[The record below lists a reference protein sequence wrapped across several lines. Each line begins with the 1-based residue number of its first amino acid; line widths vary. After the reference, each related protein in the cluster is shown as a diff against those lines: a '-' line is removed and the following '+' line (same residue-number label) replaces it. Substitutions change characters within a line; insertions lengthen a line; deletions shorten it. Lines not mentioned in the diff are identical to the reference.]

1 MTTNYE
7 CKVCKYSTKY
17 IGNYN
22 KHCNTKKHISKSN
35 EINLNKKVPPKSS
48 QNPPKT
54 LPKINDANYSCDYCY
69 EKFTRSDNLTRHE
82 KKCLKKYI
90 KETEKDTKIKECEK
104 EINHKDELLK
114 RDKELYDKEVK
125 RNEDQKKEIEY
136 YKNILVAAGNMLQS
150 TVSSLT
156 YANDAYCDAPPLK
169 KVKFKQVK
177 QIKDCSDDKLIS
189 EIFSAHN
196 NKTLGKYIGDII
208 VKIYK
213 KEDPTE
219 QSLWNTDTNRLTYL
233 IKKYIYDEESKWM
246 IDKRGV
252 DIDKNIINPILDD
265 VRIMA
270 IKYQADSNFDEDED
284 NEKILLI
291 NTIFVK
297 LISDIDTKK
306 VHKDILK
313 YISSHFYLKSKKMK
327 KCKTITDEI

>member
-1 MTTNYE
+1 MTSKYKCELCN
-7 CKVCKYSTKY
+7 YSTKDMS
-17 IGNYN
+17 NYT
-22 KHCNTKKHISKSN
+22 KHCNTKKHINKSN
-35 EINLNKKVPPKSS
+35 ECISSIN
-48 QNPPKT
+48 
-54 LPKINDANYSCDYCY
+54 KISGTPLDSPGLHKNQIKYKC
-69 EKFTRSDNLTRHE
+69 KFCGNEFNRMSNMTKHT
-82 KKCLKKYI
+82 KKCSES
-90 KETEKDTKIKECEK
+90 ETKLKIKESELK
-104 EINHKDELLK
+104 ESKKELKHKDELLK

-136 YKNILVAAGNMLQS
+136 YKNILIAAGNMLQS

-156 YANDAYCDAPPLK
+156 YANDAYSDAPPLK

-177 QIKDCSDDKLIS
+177 QIKDCSDNTLIS

-233 IKKYIYDEESKWM
+233 IKKYIYDKESKWI
-246 IDKRGV
+246 IDKKGV

-265 VRIMA
+265 IRIMA
-270 IKYQADSNFDEDED
+270 IKYQADTNFDDDED
-284 NEKILLI
+284 NNKVLLI

-297 LISDIDTKK
+297 LISDIDTNK
-306 VHKDILK
+306 VHKDVLK
-313 YISSHFYLKSKKMK
+313 YISSHFYLKNKKVK
-327 KCKTITDEI
+327 NKAINDE

>member
-1 MTTNYE
+1 MPDKYK
-7 CKVCKYSTKY
+7 CKVCNYSTKDAS
-17 IGNYN
+17 NYN
-22 KHCNTKKHISKSN
+22 KHCKSKKHIEKSN
-35 EINLNKKVPPKSS
+35 TSEEDKNFSTKSHRKYTVNTQSTKNL
-48 QNPPKT
+48 
-54 LPKINDANYSCDYCY
+54 CDYCGSNFSRLDSL
-69 EKFTRSDNLTRHE
+69 KRHE
-82 KKCLKKYI
+82 NICSKKKLNDVCNEAQMKEYKK
-90 KETEKDTKIKECEK
+90 EVD
-104 EINHKDELLK
+104 HKN
-114 RDKELYDKEVK
+114 ELYNKEVK
-125 RNEDQKKEIEY
+125 RNKDQQKEIEY

-156 YANDAYCDAPPLK
+156 YANDIYCDAPSLK

-177 QIKDCSDDKLIS
+177 QIKDCSDDDLIS

-219 QSLWNTDTNRLTYL
+219 QSLWNTDVNRLTYL
-233 IKKYIYDEESKWM
+233 IKKYIYDEESKWI

-270 IKYQADSNFDEDED
+270 IKYQADTNLDDDID
-284 NEKILLI
+284 NEKVLLI

-297 LISDIDTKK
+297 LLSDIDNKK
-306 VHKDILK
+306 VHKDVLK
-313 YISSHFYLKSKKMK
+313 YISSHFYLKNKKAK
-327 KCKTITDEI
+327 KCKTIVDE